1 MKFEVNDVSIVL
13 SGAAGQGIETVA
25 GFLATVLRLSG
36 YEVFVSREFM
46 SRIRGG
52 TNSLQ
57 LRVSSS
63 RVGAF
68 TLRTDIFVPFTED
81 SIRHLAQYSRLQE
94 QTVFIGEKQFFKGYD
109 APSERVV
116 YVPFSDIAREVGSRI
131 YVNTVAAG
139 VVSGIFKVSEGAA
152 ENYLSRRFLSKGRD
166 VVSEN
171 IEAFKRGQAIGDE
184 LSNSGKI
191 VFRVEKTVQDGERF
205 LISGTEAVALGAIAG
220 GCNFIASYPMSPS
233 TGVLTFLSQK
243 SKDFGIIVDQAE
255 DEISAI
261 NKGIGAWFAGARAM
275 VTTSGGGFALMTEGL
290 SLAGMIESPM
300 VVHLAQRPGPATGL
314 PTRTEQGDLQLALN
328 AGHGE
333 FPRIILAPGTP
344 EDAFTLTQMSFD
356 MADKYQVPVI
366 ILTDQFLLDSNFGS
380 KPPELEIINKKYFV
394 ETSRDYKRYEATLDG
409 FSPRGIPGWGE
420 GVVGVDSDEHD
431 EEAHITEDLNL
442 RVEMVKKRLHRK
454 LELIRAESIAPDFY
468 GEEDYKVLALSW
480 GSNYYVMREAIDKI
494 GVDGVSMLNFRQVYP
509 LNIVV
514 KDYLKRADK
523 LVLIENNATSQ
534 FGKVLQIE
542 TGFKVPAINTLLSYN
557 GLPFPLE
564 RVTEF
569 LNKVVKNGGGDAW
582 D

>member
-1 MKFEVNDVSIVL
+1 MNDVSIVL

-25 GFLATVLRLSG
+25 GFLATVLKLSG

-57 LRVSSS
+57 LRVSSR
-63 RVGAF
+63 RVGAY

-81 SIRHLAQYSRLQE
+81 SIYHLAQYSRLQDY
-94 QTVFIGEKQFFKGYD
+94 TMFIGEKQVFEGYEI
-109 APSERVV
+109 SSKRVI
-116 YVPFSDIAREVGSRI
+116 YVPFSDIASEVGNRI

-139 VVSGIFKVSEGAA
+139 VVSGILQVVEGAA
-152 ENYLSRRFLSKGRD
+152 ESYLTKRFFSKGNQ

-184 LSNSGKI
+184 LFKSDKI
-191 VFRVEKTVQDGERF
+191 VFRIEKTVNDDDKL

-261 NKGIGAWFAGARAM
+261 NKGIGAWYSGARAM

-344 EDAFTLTQMSFD
+344 EDAFYLTQKSFN

-366 ILTDQFLLDSNFGS
+366 ILTDQFFLDSSFS
-380 KPPELEIINKKYFV
+380 SEPPKLGKIINKKYFI
-394 ETSRDYKRYEATLDG
+394 ETSRNYKRYKITSDG
-409 FSPRGIPGWGE
+409 FSPRGIPGWGD
-420 GVVGVDSDEHD
+420 GLVGVDSDEHD
-431 EEAHITEDLNL
+431 EEGHITEDLNL
-442 RVEMVKKRLHRK
+442 RVKMVKKRFHKK
-454 LELIRAESIAPDFY
+454 LERIRSESISPDFY
-468 GEEDYKVLALSW
+468 GDKDYKILALSW
-480 GSNYYVMREAIDKI
+480 GSNYYVLKEAIEKI
-494 GVDGVSMLNFRQVYP
+494 GIDGVSMLNFRQVYP
-509 LNIVV
+509 LNNDV
-514 KDYLKRADK
+514 KEYLKSAEK

-534 FGKVLQIE
+534 FGKILQME
-542 TGFKVPAINTLLSYN
+542 TGFKIPSNNTLLSFN

-564 RVTEF
+564 HVTEF
-569 LNKVVKNGGGDAW
+569 LMKISRKQG
-582 D
+582 